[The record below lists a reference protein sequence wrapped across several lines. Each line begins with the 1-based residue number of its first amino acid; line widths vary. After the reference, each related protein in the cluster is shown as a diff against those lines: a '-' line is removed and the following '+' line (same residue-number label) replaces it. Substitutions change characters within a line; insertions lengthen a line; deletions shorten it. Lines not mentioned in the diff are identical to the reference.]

1 MIRLI
6 VAYDR
11 QRGIAKQG
19 FQPWKIPEDG
29 TYFSQ
34 MTKSLGG
41 NILVGSTTF
50 KTLKGPLA
58 GRTNYVLTSD
68 KTPID
73 GVELVHDLSNFLKEY
88 SQKDVW
94 VVGGANVYGQV
105 LELGLADELYITK
118 IEADFGCNQF
128 FPSFGDE
135 FKLAEQSDL
144 HEQNGFIFKYEVY
157 SKTPTIPL
165 C

>member
-6 VAYDR
+6 VAHDR

-19 FQPWKIPEDG
+19 FQPWKIPEDE
-29 TYFSQ
+29 TYFSEK
-34 MTKSLGG
+34 TKSCGG
-41 NILVGSTTF
+41 IILLGSTTY
-50 KTLKGPLA
+50 KTLKGPLPD
-58 GRTNYVLTSD
+58 RKNYVLTSD

-73 GVELVHDLSNFLKEY
+73 GVELVHDLDKFLKDY
-88 SQKDVW
+88 ADKDLW

-105 LELGLADELYITK
+105 LDLGLVDELYITT

-128 FPSFGDE
+128 FPTFGEE
-135 FKLAEQSDL
+135 FKLVNESDL

-157 SKTPTIPL
+157 AKAA
-165 C
+165 